1 MITGLMTK
9 GLILAPI
16 LAPAVAVLFAL
27 AGGWRRWTTALT
39 VVSALVVLG
48 SAVALGLTTGAR
60 PRLALGGVLRT
71 DALSVTML
79 IVIGV
84 VGTLATLASVGYI
97 DAELAHGHTDR
108 RDARRYGA
116 LTPVF
121 LAAMAVAVSANNIGV
136 IWVAVE
142 ATTVITAFLVGHRR
156 TATAL
161 EATWKYVVICSVGIA
176 VAFLGTVLLYFAA
189 RHAGADGAS
198 ALNLDVLGTRAAHLD
213 PAVTRLAG
221 GLLLIGYGAKVGL
234 VPFHGWLADAHSQA
248 PAPVSALMSGVLLS
262 VAFSV
267 LIRLRTIIDAAV
279 GPGFLRTGLLAVGL
293 ATVLVAALLLTV
305 TNDLKRM
312 LAYSSMEN
320 MGLIAV
326 AAAAGTKL
334 AIAALL
340 LHVLAH
346 GVGKTVLFLAGGQL
360 QAAHGS
366 TVIHDISAVLARSR
380 LIGVSFAAGVV
391 VLLGLPPFAMFA
403 SEISI
408 ARSLADARLSWV
420 LGAALLLMVVAFAA
434 LVGNSR
440 RILLGTPDEHAP
452 PIAVPTA
459 VAGALVCGV
468 VASLVL
474 GVTAG
479 PLTGLFSAAASQFGA
494 G

>member
-1 MITGLMTK
+1 MLSSM
-9 GLILAPI
+9 ILAPI
-16 LAPAVAVLFAL
+16 LAPAVAAATAL
-27 AGGWRRWTTALT
+27 VAGWRRWTAVLT
-39 VVSALVVLG
+39 VLSTLAVLG
-48 SAVALGLTTGAR
+48 CAVALGITTGAR
-60 PRLALGGVLRT
+60 QQIVLGSVLRT

-84 VGTLATLASVGYI
+84 VGALATWASVGYVE
-97 DAELAHGHTDR
+97 AELVHGHTDQ
-108 RDARRYGA
+108 RDARLYGTLIPA
-116 LTPVF
+116 F
-121 LAAMAVAVSANNIGV
+121 LASMAVAVSANNIGV

-161 EATWKYVVICSVGIA
+161 EATWKYVVVCSVGIA

-189 RHAGADGAS
+189 RHADAGGPG
-198 ALNLDVLGTRAAHLD
+198 ALNLDVLASRAAQLD

-221 GLLLIGYGAKVGL
+221 GLLLVGYGAKVGL

-267 LIRLRTIIDAAV
+267 LIRLRPIIDAAV
-279 GPGFLRTGLLAVGL
+279 GSGFLRTGLLTVGL

-305 TNDLKRM
+305 ATDLKRM

-340 LHVLAH
+340 LHVMAH
-346 GVGKTVLFLAGGQL
+346 GIGKTVLFLVGGQL
-360 QAAHGS
+360 QCAHGS
-366 TVIHDISAVLARSR
+366 TAIDDISAVLSRSR
-380 LIGVSFAAGVV
+380 LIGVSFAVGMV

-408 ARSLADARLSWV
+408 ARSLAGARLSWA
-420 LGAALLLMVVAFAA
+420 LGVALLLMVVAFAA
-434 LVGNSR
+434 LAGNSTR
-440 RILLGTPDEHAP
+440 MLLGAPGTQAP
-452 PIAVPTA
+452 PIAVPAT
-459 VAGALVCGV
+459 VAGALVTGV

-479 PLTGLFSAAASQFGA
+479 PLTGLFSVAAAQFGA
-494 G
+494 D